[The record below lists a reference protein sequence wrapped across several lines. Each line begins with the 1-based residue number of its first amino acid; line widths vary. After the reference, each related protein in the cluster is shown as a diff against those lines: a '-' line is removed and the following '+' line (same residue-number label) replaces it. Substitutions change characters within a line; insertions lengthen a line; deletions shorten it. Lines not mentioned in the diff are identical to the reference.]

1 MNDNKTIVTNLHVV
15 QNADEVIVEFSDG
28 RKFRAKGFIAY
39 DENNDLIT
47 IRLPRKVRGVEPV
60 KIGRVSETDVGLKVI
75 AIGNPQGLSNTVS
88 EGIVSAV
95 RHVDRH
101 TTVIQTTAAI
111 SPGSSGGGLFDLQSR
126 LIGITSFLHTGG
138 QNLNLLIQRNTL
150 FHY

>member
-1 MNDNKTIVTNLHVV
+1 MKIQSKRVYRLH
-15 QNADEVIVEFSDG
+15 
-28 RKFRAKGFIAY
+28 

-111 SPGSSGGGLFDLQSR
+111 SPWKLWWWPV
-126 LIGITSFLHTGG
+126 
-138 QNLNLLIQRNTL
+138 
-150 FHY
+150 